1 MTLTNGWVLVILGV
15 FLLAGYLAHV
25 TAPRISVPRVTLLL
39 IIGALASPSVFDI
52 IPEAVSQW
60 FPFVSH
66 IALAMVGFLLGE
78 RFVASEIRARGREIL
93 VVSLGETLVTVVFVF
108 AGLMALGTPPPMAI
122 VMAGIAPASAPAAVF
137 ETVREGKAE
146 GPLTRSLLG
155 VVAIDDAWGVIIFS
169 LLLVVAEAVGGTGAA
184 WTDLGEGLWEVGGA
198 VALGAIIA
206 VPMAYATSRVR
217 EGEPTLVEAMGF
229 VFLTAGIAT
238 VLNVSYLLS
247 AMTLG
252 AVVANITPNVRRPFR
267 AIDGVSEPFFAVFF
281 LLAGF
286 RLELGT
292 LIGLGVVGV
301 VYVIVRALG
310 LISGGYLSGLLVG
323 AHEQVRRRIGFC
335 ILPQAGVALG
345 FALLVQEQLPEIG
358 GSVLNLVI
366 ATTVLFEITG
376 PVIARRQLRAAGELD
391 NHDEDAT

>member
-1 MTLTNGWVLVILGV
+1 MTLTSGWALIILGV

-39 IIGALASPSVFDI
+39 ILGALASPSVLNL
-52 IPEAVSQW
+52 IPTEVSQW

-93 VVSLGETLVTVVFVF
+93 VVSLGETVVAVVFVF
-108 AGLMALGTPPPMAI
+108 VGLMAIGAPPALAI
-122 VMAGIAPASAPAAVF
+122 VMAGIAPASAPAAIF

-146 GPLTRSLLG
+146 GPLTRALLG

-169 LLLVVAEAVGGTGAA
+169 LLLVVAESVGGEAA
-184 WTDLGEGLWEVGGA
+184 QWADVWEGLWEVGGA
-198 VALGAIIA
+198 VALGAVIA
-206 VPMAYATSRVR
+206 LPMVYATSRVR
-217 EGEPTLVEAMGF
+217 EGQPTLVEAMGF

-238 VLNVSYLLS
+238 TLNVSYLLS
-247 AMTLG
+247 SMTLG
-252 AVVANITPNVRRPFR
+252 AVVANVGPDIRRPFR
-267 AIDGVSEPFFAVFF
+267 AVDRVSEPFFAIFF

-292 LIGLGVVGV
+292 LVGIGAVGI
-301 VYVIVRALG
+301 VYVLLRAAG
-310 LISGGYLSGLLVG
+310 LISGGYLSGLLVH
-323 AHEQVRRRIGFC
+323 ADRQVRRRIGFC

-345 FALLVQEQLPEIG
+345 FALLVQERLPDIG
-358 GSVLNLVI
+358 ASVLNLVI
-366 ATTVLFEITG
+366 GTTVLFEITG
-376 PVIARRQLRAAGELD
+376 PLIAKWQLRRAGELD
-391 NHDEDAT
+391 GRDETET